1 MYKTGYMTGN
11 GHPSESFLTCLFKR
25 GLLVKPAPA
34 SGLLVLCLGAG
45 RGSNRRD
52 LFPLGSGALFSMI
65 SVHWCSPMC
74 PLFP

>member
-1 MYKTGYMTGN
+1 MIGN
-11 GHPSESFLTCLFKR
+11 GHPSESFLTSLFKR

-34 SGLLVLCLGAG
+34 SGLLVPCLGAD
-45 RGSNRRD
+45 RGSNRRG
-52 LFPLGSGALFSMI
+52 LFPLGFWALFSMM